1 MFPLKIKKRYFFSTI
16 FFCFSYLLSQT
27 NIALAQMRLG
37 RGIQPGLEGHLLE
50 YQIQQQP
57 LEKMQGISG
66 CSVGF
71 GAGCNKTASLLQKIV
86 TEYSGKTYQDIL
98 LQAAGGRDNYLR
110 FTSHYPQSVDLDSM
124 PLNSF
129 WIDGGNYVLD
139 SHQYS
144 GVEDLNRIPQ
154 ANLDRNFHQ
163 NFHQVVSQFTY
174 APVALKTENLNLKE
188 GLIGLKTTYGKAL
201 LEEALKIP
209 NIEQKI
215 AASGLSSS
223 EINFHLQQF
232 LHSKEALENGNER
245 QLNHSLY
252 ELLSNPYTSDP
263 GVLNRPSLGISS
275 NLNRQ
280 MGIGLEGEEYIS
292 SLIAPSLNTA
302 NVSETVIFNSA
313 DIATATGSA
322 SGSNT
327 PLYVAAGI
335 GGLTILALLL
345 TGLDVDSSSDS
356 SAIDPLNGGNGKPPD
371 LTIPTPPGNG
381 VITIPE
387 TTSTIQFVFLVA
399 LALLTSVRVRT
410 TNRFK

>member
-1 MFPLKIKKRYFFSTI
+1 MFLFKIRKRYFFSTI
-16 FFCFSYLLSQT
+16 FFSFSYLLSQS
-27 NIALAQMRLG
+27 NIALAQIRLG

-71 GAGCNKTASLLQKIV
+71 GVGCNKTASLLQKIV

-98 LQAAGGRDNYLR
+98 FQAAGGHDNYLR
-110 FTSHYPQSVDLDSM
+110 FISQYSQNVDIDSM

-129 WIDGGNYVLD
+129 WFNNGYHVLD

-144 GVEDLNRIPQ
+144 GIEDLNRIPHT
-154 ANLDRNFHQ
+154 NLHQ
-163 NFHQVVSQFTY
+163 IVSQFTY
-174 APVALKTENLNLKE
+174 APVALRTKNLNLKE

-232 LHSKEALENGNER
+232 LHSKEALESGNKR
-245 QLNHSLY
+245 QLNDSLY

-275 NLNRQ
+275 NLNQQ

-292 SLIAPSLNTA
+292 SLITPSLNTP

-322 SGSNT
+322 SSSNT

-345 TGLDVDSSSDS
+345 TGLDVDSSSNNS
-356 SAIDPLNGGNGKPPD
+356 GIEPLDGGNGKPPD
-371 LTIPTPPGNG
+371 IKIPTPPSNG
-381 VITIPE
+381 VTAIPE

-399 LALLTSVRVRT
+399 LALLTQLRA
-410 TNRFK
+410 KKMKQLK

>member
-1 MFPLKIKKRYFFSTI
+1 MLPLKIKKRYFFSTI
-16 FFCFSYLLSQT
+16 FFCFSYLLSQS
-27 NIALAQMRLG
+27 NIALAQIRLG

-98 LQAAGGRDNYLR
+98 YQAAGGRDNYLR
-110 FTSHYPQSVDLDSM
+110 FTSHYPQSIDIDLM

-144 GVEDLNRIPQ
+144 GIEDLNRIPQ
-154 ANLDRNFHQ
+154 ANFSQ
-163 NFHQVVSQFTY
+163 NFNQIVSQFTY
-174 APVALKTENLNLKE
+174 APVALRTENLNLKE
-188 GLIGLKTTYGKAL
+188 GLIGLKTTYGRAL

-215 AASGLSSS
+215 AAYGLSSS
-223 EINFHLQQF
+223 ETNFHLQQF
-232 LHSKEALENGNER
+232 LHGKEALESNNEK

-252 ELLSNPYTSDP
+252 ELLSSPYTSDP

-280 MGIGLEGEEYIS
+280 IGIGLEGEEYIS
-292 SLIAPSLNTA
+292 SLIAPSFNTA
-302 NVSETVIFNSA
+302 NVSETIIFNSA
-313 DIATATGSA
+313 DIATTTGSA
-322 SGSNT
+322 GGSNT

-345 TGLDVDSSSDS
+345 TDLDVDSSSDS
-356 SAIDPLNGGNGKPPD
+356 SAIAPLNGGNGKPPEI
-371 LTIPTPPGNG
+371 LIPTPPGNG
-381 VITIPE
+381 ITKIPE
-387 TTSTIQFVFLVA
+387 TSSTIQLVFLVA
-399 LALLTSVRVRT
+399 SALLIRKRRSR
-410 TNRFK
+410 NP